1 MTNITAGL
9 VAELRK
15 ITGLGMM
22 ECKKALVESEG
33 DIKKAEELLR
43 IKNGNKISKLSGR
56 AATEGVVYI
65 ESSADNKHVI
75 MLEVNC
81 ETDFVAKDTNFV
93 NFVKAVAKAILHDKN
108 IVDIEQVKSLQIE
121 GVAYE
126 QALANVLAK
135 LGENI
140 SIRRFYRLDVTEGI
154 VSGYVHSGK
163 MGVLVHISENN
174 MELGK
179 DIALHI
185 AANKPLCLD
194 KNGID
199 AEVLAKE
206 THIYTEQAKASGKPE
221 AIVAKMVE
229 GKINKYIADN
239 TLLGQAFVKNPDVTI
254 EALLKQHNAKAL
266 QFKMFILGEGLEKKE
281 ENFAA
286 EVANMMK

>member
-93 NFVKAVAKAILHDKN
+93 HFVKAVAKAILNDKN

-140 SIRRFYRLDVTEGI
+140 SIRRFCRLDVAEGI

-194 KNGID
+194 KNGI
-199 AEVLAKE
+199 APEVLAKE

-239 TLLGQAFVKNPDVTI
+239 TLLGQAFVKNQDLTI

>member
-1 MTNITAGL
+1 MTNITASL

-22 ECKKALVESEG
+22 ECKKALVESNG
-33 DIKKAEELLR
+33 DLQKAEEILR

-56 AATEGVVYI
+56 AATEGVVFI
-65 ESSADNKHVI
+65 ESSADNKHLV

-81 ETDFVAKDTNFV
+81 ETDFVAKDANFV
-93 NFVKAVAKAILHDKN
+93 NFVKAVAKAILADAK
-108 IVDIEQVKSLQIE
+108 ITEIEQIKGLTIDGLS
-121 GVAYE
+121 YE
-126 QALANVLAK
+126 QSLANVLAK

-140 SIRRFYRLDVTEGI
+140 SIRRLCRLDVDSGV

-163 MGVLVHISENN
+163 IGVMVHVSENN

-194 KNGID
+194 KSGINAD
-199 AEVLAKE
+199 ILERE
-206 THIYTEQAKASGKPE
+206 TRIYTEQAKSSGKPAE
-221 AIVAKMVE
+221 IIAKMVE
-229 GKINKYIADN
+229 GRISKYIAEN
-239 TLLGQAFVKNPDVTI
+239 TLLGQSFVKNPDLTI
-254 EALLKQHNAKAL
+254 EALLKQHNAKVNKFA
-266 QFKMFILGEGLEKKE
+266 MFVLGEGLEKKE

>member
-22 ECKKALVESEG
+22 ECKKALVESNG
-33 DIKKAEELLR
+33 DLQKAEEVLR

-56 AATEGVVYI
+56 AATEGVVFI
-65 ESSADNKHVI
+65 ESSADNKHLV

-81 ETDFVAKDTNFV
+81 ETDFVAKDANFV
-93 NFVKAVAKAILHDKN
+93 NFVKAVAKAILADTK
-108 IVDIEQVKSLQIE
+108 VTEIEQVKSLTID
-121 GVAYE
+121 GVSYE
-126 QALANVLAK
+126 QCLANVLAK

-140 SIRRFYRLDVTEGI
+140 SIRRLCRLDVDSGV

-163 MGVLVHISENN
+163 IGVMVHISENN

-194 KNGID
+194 KHGID
-199 AEVLAKE
+199 ADLLERE
-206 THIYTEQAKASGKPE
+206 TRIYTEQAKSSGKPAE
-221 AIVAKMVE
+221 IIAKMVE
-229 GKINKYIADN
+229 GRISKYIAEN
-239 TLLGQAFVKNPDVTI
+239 TLLGQSFVKNQDLTI
-254 EALLKQHNAKAL
+254 EALLKQHNAQVNK
-266 QFKMFILGEGLEKKE
+266 FTMFVLGEGLEKKE

>member
-22 ECKKALVESEG
+22 ECKKALVESNG
-33 DIKKAEELLR
+33 DLQKAEEVLR

-56 AATEGVVYI
+56 AATEGVVFI
-65 ESSADNKHVI
+65 ESSADNKHLV

-81 ETDFVAKDTNFV
+81 ETDFVAKDANFV
-93 NFVKAVAKAILHDKN
+93 NFVKAVAKAILADAK
-108 IVDIEQVKSLQIE
+108 IMQVEQIKSLTIE
-121 GVAYE
+121 GVSYE
-126 QALANVLAK
+126 QYLANVLAK

-140 SIRRFYRLDVTEGI
+140 SIRRLCRIDVDSGI

-163 MGVLVHISENN
+163 IGVMVHISENN

-194 KNGID
+194 KHGID
-199 AEVLAKE
+199 ADILERE
-206 THIYTEQAKASGKPE
+206 TRIYTEQAKSSGKPAE
-221 AIVAKMVE
+221 IIAKMVE
-229 GKINKYIADN
+229 GRISKYIAEN
-239 TLLGQAFVKNPDVTI
+239 TLLGQSFVKNQDLTI
-254 EALLKQHNAKAL
+254 EALLKQHNAKVNK
-266 QFKMFILGEGLEKKE
+266 FTMFVLGEGLEKKE